1 MTERHNAGTEAE
13 QQLVFDLTREKLFN
27 LFGPGGS
34 FRITLGR
41 ATADDTVFVSTVA
54 DTVALEVA
62 KVFTA
67 HEATGRRVAE
77 SDHVAEHEALWAQIE
92 HELLGRRTGPD
103 SIDAVVRAQHAD
115 VRDVR
120 DVRAV
125 RAA

>member
-1 MTERHNAGTEAE
+1 MTERHTAGSEAE
-13 QQLVFDLTREKLFN
+13 QQLVFDLMRNRMFE

-41 ATADDTVFVSTVA
+41 ATADDAVFVSTVA

-67 HEATGRRVAE
+67 HEAKGRRVAD
-77 SDHVAEHEALWAQIE
+77 SDPVAEHEALWREIE
-92 HELLGRRTGPD
+92 AELLIRRTGPD

-115 VRDVR
+115 VPA
-120 DVRAV
+120 VRAV